1 VTDGPFARFTGPVCT
16 INRERHR
23 VQLMAQIFGDDTR
36 IDISLDAVE
45 KAPSA

>member
-1 VTDGPFARFTGPVCT
+1 MV
-16 INRERHR
+16 
-23 VQLMAQIFGDDTR
+23 QIFGDDTR